1 MLQTR
6 RGLVFFLAAL
16 VTIVSAC
23 NGGGSGP
30 STAAPSTAAPAA
42 GGDTDPPEVQ
52 VGERLFLETR
62 FAEFF
67 YASTDEDVNAP
78 LPSGDPVMNKVQ
90 TLGKP
95 LPGPFRGQSMN
106 CRQCHL
112 VDDLKSRSRYY
123 VRSYCD
129 FATRSPIPARTGQS
143 KATTPR
149 NSPLLVNATLAR
161 DVRQI
166 FHFDGEFPSIEDLVV
181 GTMTGV
187 NFGWMPAEYDTAIA
201 HIADV
206 IRHDDGKNALAEG
219 YGGGGVPYS
228 VLFLGTSPSIPPAL
242 VIPPQYRI
250 DVNTATDDQVV
261 LAVASLIHAYMDS
274 LRFSTDDSDQ
284 YNGSPYDVFLIK
296 NNLPRSPNP
305 GESNVDYSQRLLGLI
320 NGIAKP
326 IFVNKTDAPPS
337 ASDGNPEFRLHK
349 GQKFAFGDA
358 ELQGLKTFFTQAAD
372 SSSAHAGNCVA
383 CHTPPNFSDFRFHN
397 NGASQVEYDAIFG
410 AGAFAAIPIPDLAT
424 RNANF
429 DEYLPPSANHPDATS
444 RFRSAPALINPG
456 YTDLGV
462 WNMVGNPDAPNPQAT
477 LLQILCSQFN
487 LSGPSCNDDAVLPL
501 TIAYFKTPTLRD
513 LGQSPPFL
521 HNGSMKTLDDVID
534 FYVTTS
540 ALARGGEVRN
550 ASPEFSKVN
559 IDQTDQQPL
568 KAFLRAL
575 NEDYD

>member
-1 MLQTR
+1 MQQTR
-6 RGLVFFLAAL
+6 RSLVFLLAAI
-16 VTIVSAC
+16 VIIVSAC
-23 NGGGSGP
+23 GGGGNGGTP
-30 STAAPSTAAPAA
+30 AAPSPAA
-42 GGDTDPPEVQ
+42 DTDPPEVQ

-67 YASTDEDVNAP
+67 FANSNGDVNAS
-78 LPSGDPVMNKVQ
+78 LPAGDPVVSKVQ

-112 VDDLKSRSRYY
+112 VDDLKPLSRYY

-129 FATRSPIPARTGQS
+129 FATRSPIPARSGES
-143 KATTPR
+143 ATATPR
-149 NSPLLVNATLAR
+149 NSPLLVNATLPR
-161 DVRQI
+161 DVPQI
-166 FHFDGEFPSIEDLVV
+166 FHFDGEFPTIEDLVV

-187 NFGWMPAEYDTAIA
+187 NFGWLPTEYNTAFA

-206 IRHDDGKNALAEG
+206 IRNDNGKNALAEG
-219 YGGGGVPYS
+219 FGGGGVPYS
-228 VLFLGTSPSIPPAL
+228 VLFLGTDPSIPPAL

-250 DVNTATDDQVV
+250 DVSIATDDQVV
-261 LAVASLIHAYMDS
+261 LAAASLIHAYMDS
-274 LRFSTDDSDQ
+274 LRFSSDDSNQ

-296 NNLPRSPNP
+296 NNLPRSPDA
-305 GESNVDYSQRLLGLI
+305 GESNVAYSQRLLGLI
-320 NGIAKP
+320 NGIDKP
-326 IFVNKTDAPPS
+326 IFVGKADAPPS
-337 ASDGNPEFRLHK
+337 AADGKPEFRLQQ
-349 GQKFAFGDA
+349 GQKFAFGAA
-358 ELQGLKTFFTQAAD
+358 ELQGLKTFFTQPAD
-372 SSSAHAGNCVA
+372 SSSPHAGNCVA

-410 AGAFAAIPIPDLAT
+410 AGSFATLAIPDLAT

-429 DEYLPPSANHPDATS
+429 DEFLPPSANHPDAAS
-444 RFRSAPALINPG
+444 RFRSPPSLAKPG

-477 LLQILCSQFN
+477 LLEILCGQFN
-487 LSGPSCNDDAVLPL
+487 FIGPDCTDDAVLPL
-501 TIAYFKTPTLRD
+501 AIAYFKTPTLRD
-513 LGQSPPFL
+513 LGQSPPYL
-521 HNGSMKTLDDVID
+521 HNGSMKTLDDVIN

-540 ALARGGEVRN
+540 ALARNGEVRN

-559 IDQTDQQPL
+559 IDQTDQEPL